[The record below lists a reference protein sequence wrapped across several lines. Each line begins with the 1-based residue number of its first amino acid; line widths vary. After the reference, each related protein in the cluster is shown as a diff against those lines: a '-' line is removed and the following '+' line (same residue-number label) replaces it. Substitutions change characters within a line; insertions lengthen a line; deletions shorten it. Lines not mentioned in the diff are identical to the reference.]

1 MLIKVKRKLRNPDAP
16 QRHDNHRR
24 PMTRRELIA
33 QGFMTG
39 GATVL
44 STGLFSLFANPR
56 EAFAQLALATDL
68 QLDASLLGCG
78 TDRTG
83 TKIPFICFDLAGGA
97 NIAGSNVLVGKQNG
111 QLDTLSTAGY
121 SKLGLPGDQ
130 VPGVAEAAAS
140 VTGTSNG
147 DHTDTS
153 LGLAFHSDSAF
164 LRGMYASFR
173 TAGIAASINGAVIP
187 ARSENDTSNN
197 PHNPLYGIQRTGAE
211 GSILTLIGSQNTDSG
226 GNSMAPAMMINA
238 EFRPTKVD
246 RPSDVTG
253 LVGTSDRP
261 KRLTHQD
268 EVAVMEAIYRLSRQR
283 MDNNVSTGLSFPD
296 PVRAPITRDQVVE
309 ELVKCGYLDSAYV
322 TAKFGNVVLNPATD
336 PNIVGAS
343 GIFSDAEFTAS
354 GTDGNEF
361 RKTASVMKMVIDG
374 YAGAGCITM
383 GGYDY
388 HGGARQEGETKDF
401 RAGRCMGAVLEYAAR
416 MEKPVMLYVFSDGSL
431 SSNGVIDNSAAGRG
445 KGEWTSD
452 NQDTAAPFFLVYN
465 PPSRG
470 GRAQL
475 LTSAGLT
482 AAQHQQ
488 LGYFSADG
496 NVARSGTPG
505 ANNVNLLVQM
515 LLLNYMALHGEQ
527 GQFATLFQNHG
538 LGDAA
543 LLDRYIAFAPIV

>member
-1 MLIKVKRKLRNPDAP
+1 MLIRVKRKLRHPDAP
-16 QRHDNHRR
+16 QRHENHRR

-33 QGFMTG
+33 QGFMSGGAMVLTG
-39 GATVL
+39 GAL
-44 STGLFSLFANPR
+44 SLFSNPR
-56 EAFAQLALATDL
+56 AAHAQMANDLEALKVA
-68 QLDASLLGCG
+68 CG
-78 TDRTG
+78 INNIAG
-83 TKIPFICFDLAGGA
+83 KIPFICFDLAGGA
-97 NIAGSNVLVGKQNG
+97 NMAGSNVLVGKQQG
-111 QLDTLSTAGY
+111 QLDVLSTGGY
-121 SKLGLPGDQ
+121 NKLGLPGDQ
-130 VPGVAEAAAS
+130 IPGVAETTPTA
-140 VTGTSNG
+140 TSNG

-164 LRGMYASFR
+164 LRGMYASFK
-173 TAGIAASINGAVIP
+173 TPGIGANINGAVIP

-197 PHNPLYGIQRTGAE
+197 PHNPLYGIQRAGAD

-261 KRLTHQD
+261 KRLSHED
-268 EVAVMEAIYRLSRQR
+268 EVVVMEAIYRLSEQK
-283 MDNNVSTGLSFPD
+283 MGAVSTGLNFLD
-296 PVRAPITRDQVVE
+296 PVKAPLTRDQVVE
-309 ELVKCGYLDSAYV
+309 ELVKCGYLSTAYV
-322 TAKFGNVVLNPATD
+322 SEKFGNVVLDPAKDT
-336 PNIVGAS
+336 NIVGAS
-343 GIFSDAEFTAS
+343 GIFTDTEFTAG

-416 MEKPVMLYVFSDGSL
+416 MARPVMMYVYSDGSL
-431 SSNGVIDNSAAGRG
+431 SSNGVIDNSVAGRG

-452 NQDTAAPFFLVYN
+452 NQDTASPFFLVYN
-465 PPSRG
+465 PNA
-470 GRAQL
+470 RAQL
-475 LTSAGLT
+475 ITTSGMT

-496 NVARSGTPG
+496 NVVRSGTPG
-505 ANNVNLLVQM
+505 ANNVNLLVQTV
-515 LLLNYMALHGEQ
+515 LLNYMALHGEQ
-527 GQFATLFQNHG
+527 GQFANVFQNHG
-538 LGDAA
+538 LGDPA
-543 LLDRYIAFAPIV
+543 LLDRLIAFAPIV

>member
-1 MLIKVKRKLRNPDAP
+1 MLIRVKRKLRHPDAP
-16 QRHDNHRR
+16 QRHESHRR

-33 QGFMTG
+33 QGFMSG
-39 GATVL
+39 GAML
-44 STGLFSLFANPR
+44 LTGSAFSLFSNPR
-56 EAFAQLALATDL
+56 SAHAAMADDLEALKAA
-68 QLDASLLGCG
+68 CG
-78 TDRTG
+78 LNNVAG
-83 TKIPFICFDLAGGA
+83 KIPFICFDLAGGA
-97 NIAGSNVLVGKQNG
+97 NLAGSNVLVGKQDG
-111 QLDTLSTAGY
+111 QLDVLSTAGY
-121 SKLGLPGDQ
+121 RKLGLPGDQ
-130 VPGVAEAAAS
+130 VPGVAETAPTA
-140 VTGTSNG
+140 TSNG

-164 LRGMYASFR
+164 LRGMYASFK
-173 TAGIAASINGAVIP
+173 TPGIGANINGAVIP

-197 PHNPLYGIQRTGAE
+197 PHNPLYGIQRAGAD
-211 GSILTLIGSQNTDSG
+211 GSILTLIGSQNSDSG
-226 GNSMAPAMMINA
+226 GNSMAPLMMINP

-261 KRLTHQD
+261 KRLSHED
-268 EVAVMEAIYRLSRQR
+268 EVVVMEAIYRLSEQKMGR
-283 MDNNVSTGLSFPD
+283 VSTGLNFPD
-296 PVRAPITRDQVVE
+296 PAKAPLTRDEVVE
-309 ELVKCGYLDSAYV
+309 ELVKCGYLSTAYV
-322 TAKFGNVVLNPATD
+322 SEKFGNVVLDPAKD
-336 PNIVGAS
+336 PNIVGGS
-343 GIFSDAEFTAS
+343 GIFTDAEFTAG

-374 YAGAGCITM
+374 YAGAGCVTM

-416 MEKPVMLYVFSDGSL
+416 MSRPVMMYVFSDGSL
-431 SSNGVIDNSAAGRG
+431 SSNGVIDNSVAGRG

-465 PPSRG
+465 PN

-475 LTSAGLT
+475 ITSANLT

-496 NVARSGTPG
+496 NVVRSGTPG
-505 ANNVNLLVQM
+505 ANNVNLLVEM
-515 LLLNYMALHGEQ
+515 VLLNYLALHGEQ
-527 GQFATLFQNHG
+527 GQFETLFPSHG
-538 LGDAA
+538 LGDPA
-543 LLDRYIAFAPIV
+543 LLDRFIAFAPIA

>member
-1 MLIKVKRKLRNPDAP
+1 MLIKVKRKLRHPDAP

-24 PMTRRELIA
+24 PMTRRELIG
-33 QGFMTG
+33 QGFLTG
-39 GATVL
+39 GAAVL

-56 EAFAQLALATDL
+56 TALAQLAEDLAA
-68 QLDASLLGCG
+68 DANLLGCG
-78 TDRTG
+78 VDRTG

-97 NIAGSNVLVGKQNG
+97 NLAGSNVLVGKQLG
-111 QLDTLSTAGY
+111 QLDVLSTAGY

-130 VPGVAEAAAS
+130 VPGVAEAAPSA
-140 VTGTSNG
+140 TGTSNG

-164 LRGMYASFR
+164 LRGMYQSFR
-173 TAGIAASINGAVIP
+173 GDAAAIAAGTNGAVIP

-197 PHNPLYGIQRTGAE
+197 PHNPLYGLQRAGAE

-226 GNSMAPAMMINA
+226 GNSMAPAMMINP

-253 LVGTSDRP
+253 LVGTSNRP
-261 KRLTHQD
+261 RRLAHED
-268 EVAVMEAIYRLSRQR
+268 EVAVTEAIYRLSKQK
-283 MDNNVSTGLSFPD
+283 MDNNVSTGL
-296 PVRAPITRDQVVE
+296 PITRDQVVE
-309 ELVKCGYLDSAYV
+309 ELVKCGYLDAAY
-322 TAKFGNVVLNPATD
+322 TKEKFGNVVLDPAADTD
-336 PNIVGAS
+336 IVNDAT
-343 GIFSDAEFTAS
+343 GIFTSAEFNAG

-388 HGGARQEGETKDF
+388 HGGQRQEGETKDF
-401 RAGRCMGAVLEYAAR
+401 RAGRCMGAVLAYAMRRAR
-416 MEKPVMLYVFSDGSL
+416 PVMLYVFSDGAL
-431 SSNGVIDNSAAGRG
+431 SSNGVIDNSVAGRG
-445 KGEWTSD
+445 KGEWVSD
-452 NQDTAAPFFLVYN
+452 NQDTASPFFLVYN
-465 PPSRG
+465 PPGLG

-488 LGYFSADG
+488 LGAFSADG
-496 NVARSGTPG
+496 NVVRSGTPG
-505 ANNVNLLVQM
+505 ANNVNLLVHM
-515 LLLNYMALHGEQ
+515 VLLNYMALHGEQ
-527 GQFATLFQNHG
+527 GQFASLFPNHG
-538 LGDAA
+538 LGDPA
-543 LLDRYIAFAPIV
+543 LLDRLIAFAPIA

>member
-1 MLIKVKRKLRNPDAP
+1 MIIRIKRKLRNPDAP
-16 QRHDNHRR
+16 QRHENHRR

-44 STGLFSLFANPR
+44 TTGLAGLFANPR
-56 EAFAQLALATDL
+56 TALAQLAEDLAA
-68 QLDASLLGCG
+68 DAGVLGCG
-78 TDRTG
+78 VDRTG

-97 NIAGSNVLVGKQNG
+97 NLAGSNVLVGKQGG
-111 QLDTLSTAGY
+111 QMDFISTAGY

-130 VPGVAEAAAS
+130 VPGVAETVAS
-140 VTGTSNG
+140 ATGTSNG
-147 DHTDTS
+147 NHTDTS
-153 LGLAFHSDSAF
+153 LGLGFHSDSAF
-164 LRGMYASFR
+164 LRGMYQSFK
-173 TAGIAASINGAVIP
+173 TAGIGASINGAVIP
-187 ARSENDTSNN
+187 ARSENDTGNN
-197 PHNPLYGIQRTGAE
+197 PHNPLYGIQRAGAE

-261 KRLTHQD
+261 KRLSHQD
-268 EVAVMEAIYRLSRQR
+268 EVAVTEAIYRLSKRR
-283 MDNNVSTGLSFPD
+283 MDSNVSTGLNFPD

-309 ELVKCGYLDSAYV
+309 ELVKCGYLDAAY
-322 TAKFGNVVLNPATD
+322 TKEKFGNVVLNPATD
-336 PNIVGAS
+336 PNIVGAN
-343 GIFSDAEFTAS
+343 GIFTDTEFTATN
-354 GTDGNEF
+354 TDGNEF

-388 HGGARQEGETKDF
+388 HGGMRQEGETKDF
-401 RAGRCMGAVLEYAAR
+401 RAGRWMGAVLEYAAR
-416 MEKPVMLYVFSDGSL
+416 MDKPVMLYVFSDGSL
-431 SSNGVIDNSAAGRG
+431 SSNGVIDNTVAGRG

-465 PPSRG
+465 PPARG
-470 GRAQL
+470 GRPQL
-475 LTSAGLT
+475 LTSQGLT

-488 LGYFSADG
+488 LGSFSADG
-496 NVARSGTPG
+496 NVMRSGTPG
-505 ANNVNLLVQM
+505 ANNVNLLVYM
-515 LLLNYMALHGEQ
+515 MLLNYMALHGEQ
-527 GQFATLFQNHG
+527 GNFTTLFPNHG
-538 LGDAA
+538 LGDPA

>member
-1 MLIKVKRKLRNPDAP
+1 MLIRVKRKLRHPDAP
-16 QRHDNHRR
+16 QRHENHRR

-44 STGLFSLFANPR
+44 TTGLASLFANPR
-56 EAFAQLALATDL
+56 TALAQLAEDL
-68 QLDASLLGCG
+68 KADADVLGCG
-78 TDRTG
+78 VDRSA

-97 NIAGSNVLVGKQNG
+97 NLAGSNVLVGKQAG
-111 QLDTLSTAGY
+111 QLDFLSTAGY

-140 VTGTSNG
+140 ATGTSNG
-147 DHTDTS
+147 NHTDTS

-164 LRGMYASFR
+164 LRGMYQSFK
-173 TAGIAASINGAVIP
+173 TAGIGASINGAVIP
-187 ARSENDTSNN
+187 ARSENDTGNN
-197 PHNPLYGIQRTGAE
+197 PHNPLYGIQRAGAE

-261 KRLTHQD
+261 RRLAHED
-268 EVAVMEAIYRLSRQR
+268 EIAVTEAIYRLSKERVN
-283 MDNNVSTGLSFPD
+283 NNVSTGLNFPD
-296 PVRAPITRDQVVE
+296 PNRAPLTRDQVVE
-309 ELVKCGYLDSAYV
+309 ELVKCGYLDAAY
-322 TAKFGNVVLNPATD
+322 AKMKFGNVVLDPAKD

-343 GIFSDAEFTAS
+343 GIFSDAEFNAG

-374 YAGAGCITM
+374 YAGAGCVTM

-388 HGGARQEGETKDF
+388 HGGMRQEGETKDF

-416 MEKPVMLYVFSDGSL
+416 MDKPVMLYVFSDGSL
-431 SSNGVIDNSAAGRG
+431 SSNGVIDNSVAGRG

-465 PPSRG
+465 PPARG
-470 GRAQL
+470 GRPQL
-475 LTSAGLT
+475 LTSQGLT

-488 LGYFSADG
+488 LGSFSADG
-496 NVARSGTPG
+496 NVMRSGTPG
-505 ANNVNLLVQM
+505 ANNVNLLVYM
-515 LLLNYMALHGEQ
+515 MLLNYMALHGEQ
-527 GQFATLFQNHG
+527 GQFTTLFPNHG
-538 LGDAA
+538 LGDPA

>member
-1 MLIKVKRKLRNPDAP
+1 MLIRVKRRLRNPDAP

-39 GATVL
+39 GAAVL

-56 EAFAQLALATDL
+56 AALAQLASDL
-68 QLDASLLGCG
+68 QLDAAALGCG
-78 TDRTG
+78 VDRSG

-97 NIAGSNVLVGKQNG
+97 NLAGSNVLVGGQQG

-121 SKLGLPGDQ
+121 RKLGLPGDQ
-130 VPGVAEAAAS
+130 VPGVAEAAPSA
-140 VTGTSNG
+140 TGTSNG

-164 LRGMYASFR
+164 LRGMYQSFK

-187 ARSENDTSNN
+187 ARSENDTGNN
-197 PHNPLYGIQRTGAE
+197 PHNPLYGIQRAGAE
-211 GSILTLIGSQNTDSG
+211 GQILTLIGSQNTDSG
-226 GNSMAPAMMINA
+226 GNSMAPAMMINP

-261 KRLTHQD
+261 RRLSHQD
-268 EVAVMEAIYRLSRQR
+268 EVAVVEAIYRISKRR
-283 MDNNVSTGLSFPD
+283 MDSNVSTGLNFPD
-296 PVRAPITRDQVVE
+296 PARAPITRDEVVE
-309 ELVKCGYLDSAYV
+309 ELVKCGYLDAAY
-322 TAKFGNVVLNPATD
+322 TKEKFGNVVLNPATD
-336 PNIVGAS
+336 PNIVGPT
-343 GIFSDAEFTAS
+343 GIFTDAEFNAG

-431 SSNGVIDNSAAGRG
+431 SSNGVIDNSVAGRG

-465 PPSRG
+465 PPTLG
-470 GRAQL
+470 GRPQL

-488 LGYFSADG
+488 LGAFSADG
-496 NVARSGTPG
+496 NVVRSGTPG
-505 ANNVNLLVQM
+505 ANNVNLLVHM
-515 LLLNYMALHGEQ
+515 ILLNYMALHGEQ
-527 GQFATLFQNHG
+527 GQFESLFPNHG

-543 LLDRYIAFAPIV
+543 LLDRFIAFAPIV